1 MRILPNRSG
10 WLATLLALLLTAC
23 DIVTLPSAPG
33 RDTSSDSANPTSV
46 SAPVFTPTPA
56 LTSLPAPELLNRA
69 LRAREV
75 GDYDAAALDL
85 RALLDAHS
93 QSAEAH
99 PASYYLAESFAL
111 RGRWTSA
118 VESLRPF
125 LEAGPQPG
133 ADGPDNLYARGL
145 FLLARAHEQAGAWAD
160 AVVAY
165 QRYRALATPL

>member
-1 MRILPNRSG
+1 MQILPNRCG
-10 WLATLLALLLTAC
+10 WLAVPLALLLAAC
-23 DIVTLPSAPG
+23 DIVTLPPVPG
-33 RDTSSDSANPTSV
+33 RDTIFDSANPTSV
-46 SAPVFTPTPA
+46 PTPA
-56 LTSLPAPELLNRA
+56 STPTSALASLPAPELLSRA

-85 RALLDAHS
+85 RALLDAHPR
-93 QSAEAH
+93 SAEAR

-118 VESLRPF
+118 LESLRPF

-145 FLLARAHEQAGAWAD
+145 FLL
-160 AVVAY
+160 
-165 QRYRALATPL
+165 